1 MSLGSVFARW
11 RTRES
16 SRVIQLQS
24 EGLRTRE
31 AKVACLNP
39 SSKVENEG
47 GEVTV

>member
-1 MSLGSVFARW
+1 MSLVSVFARW
-11 RTRES
+11 KTRES

-31 AKVACLNP
+31 AKVVCLST
-39 SSKVENEG
+39 SSKVKNEG